1 LVFVFGYDIQKLAFK
16 QTLYTTSYEQ
26 ACLSRAMEF
35 GRDKKEKKKNRL
47 LEKHNF
53 SSHLSKSIFTK
64 HLIINNPVMY
74 Q

>member
-1 LVFVFGYDIQKLAFK
+1 LFKKKLYK
-16 QTLYTTSYEQ
+16 KSYEK
-26 ACLSRAMEF
+26 ACLSREKEF
-35 GRDKKEKKKNRL
+35 GKEKKKKKKNRL

-64 HLIINNPVMY
+64 HLIINNPLMY